1 MKLRFSSKQR
11 MRKDKK
17 TINKLKNKSI
27 IDEEYINIEDEL
39 DDQEFKIAKIA
50 SDFLGKQLEA

>member
-1 MKLRFSSKQR
+1 MCVFLRSLQKV
-11 MRKDKK
+11 KP
-17 TINKLKNKSI
+17 L
-27 IDEEYINIEDEL
+27 EDEL

>member
-1 MKLRFSSKQR
+1 MCVFLRSLQKVKPLDFVCILS
-11 MRKDKK
+11 
-17 TINKLKNKSI
+17 
-27 IDEEYINIEDEL
+27 IEDEL

>member
-27 IDEEYINIEDEL
+27 IDEEYINMGINF
-39 DDQEFKIAKIA
+39 FKAHLKY
-50 SDFLGKQLEA
+50 SNEKCDKLLSNVK

>member
-1 MKLRFSSKQR
+1 MLN
-11 MRKDKK
+11 K
-17 TINKLKNKSI
+17 TMNWQL
-27 IDEEYINIEDEL
+27 IEDEL